1 MSRVDRPPDPGR
13 DGARAGGC
21 GDPPKEKFIGVGNAG
36 SVRGRAGASG
46 DGARCGD
53 GGRGTTMASAG
64 RSGCRGTGGAG
75 GGGGGISPLAT
86 GAGGDGTDGT
96 LGNGTVSGGTVR
108 GTGGGTGMGAASGVG
123 GGGTAAARGVGRG
136 VGTGGISAGAPGTI
150 CGLTCGAPGALPFSN
165 TIATVEGGGR
175 PSFGRSY
182 CTDTIAS
189 SRSVRCTHSEATTIL
204 SSRERRRAIGR
215 QGRSAV
221 TMGWT
226 V

>member
-1 MSRVDRPPDPGR
+1 MPRRRSRLDRMVVASLWLHLTLLLFAIVSVQYER
-13 DGARAGGC
+13 
-21 GDPPKEKFIGVGNAG
+21 PKEGLPPPSTVAMVFENGNA
-36 SVRGRAGASG
+36 
-46 DGARCGD
+46 
-53 GGRGTTMASAG
+53 
-64 RSGCRGTGGAG
+64 
-75 GGGGGISPLAT
+75 P
-86 GAGGDGTDGT
+86 
-96 LGNGTVSGGTVR
+96 
-108 GTGGGTGMGAASGVG
+108 
-123 GGGTAAARGVGRG
+123 
-136 VGTGGISAGAPGTI
+136 GAPQVSPQI
-150 CGLTCGAPGALPFSN
+150 VPGAPGALLFSN

-175 PSFGRSY
+175 PSFGRSF